1 MTNKDGRA
9 ETGLRE
15 RRIDAAMQMLDKGV
29 EKILDSESFKRYLAF
44 AARFHVYSANNCML
58 ILLQKPLATRV
69 AGYGKWRGLGR
80 QVKRDERG
88 INILAPVFKTVED
101 EETGEKSRAI
111 CAFKVVKVFD
121 ISQTI
126 ALPEAEPLPEKPHPE
141 TLSGSSST
149 AAHLMKSLKEM
160 CRTEGIEV
168 RESDDEINIRYP
180 TANALYS
187 PAKKLILLKETLS
200 GDQKTK
206 SLLHEFV
213 HHVMHRDAI
222 RTGVERPLIEAE
234 AEGAAYAVLS
244 YFGLDTSGYSF
255 AYVAHWTENK
265 EVVKS
270 ALAKIQEAVGR
281 IIRDLES
288 VYEARIAV
296 KSGESH
302 HAQRKTAETLTPAC
316 E

>member
-1 MTNKDGRA
+1 MRNEDGRA
-9 ETGLRE
+9 GTGLRE
-15 RRIDAAMQMLDKGV
+15 HRIGVAMQMLDEGV

-58 ILLQKPLATRV
+58 ILLQKPSATRV
-69 AGYGKWRGLGR
+69 AGYGNWRGLGR

-88 INILAPVFKTVED
+88 IDILAPVFRTVED
-101 EETGEKSRAI
+101 EETGEKIRAI
-111 CAFKVVKVFD
+111 CAFKVVRVFD

-126 ALPEAEPLPEKPHPE
+126 ALPGAEPLPEKPHPE

-149 AAHLMKSLKEM
+149 AAHLIVALKKM
-160 CRTEGIEV
+160 CRDEGLEV
-168 RESDDEINIRYP
+168 RESDDEINARYP

-187 PAKKLILLKETLS
+187 PVKKLILLKETLS

-206 SLLHEFV
+206 SLLHEYV

-255 AYVAHWTENK
+255 AYVAHWTEDK
-265 EVVKS
+265 EVVRL
-270 ALAKIQEAVGR
+270 ALVKIQGTVGR
-281 IIRDLES
+281 IIRNLES
-288 VYEARIAV
+288 MAGARIAA
-296 KSGESH
+296 ESL
-302 HAQRKTAETLTPAC
+302 ET
-316 E
+316 